1 MHKKLNLPEKICPIC
16 NLRFVWR
23 KKWLKNW
30 EKVKYCSKKCSKN
43 SKQGKI

>member
-16 NLRFVWR
+16 TLRFIWR

-30 EKVKYCSKKCSKN
+30 DKVKYCSKKCAKN